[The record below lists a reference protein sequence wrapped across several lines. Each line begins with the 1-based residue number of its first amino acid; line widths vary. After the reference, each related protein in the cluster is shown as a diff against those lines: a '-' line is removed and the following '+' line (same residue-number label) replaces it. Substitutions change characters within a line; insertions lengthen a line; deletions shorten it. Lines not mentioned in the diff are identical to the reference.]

1 MKPRCAP
8 PWYPPATSGA
18 ADMCGLLPCKF
29 WLLVISYPAWA
40 LAFAVAFGF
49 VAALVIVGVFQSAP
63 VARLLKQRRGYA
75 R

>member
-1 MKPRCAP
+1 
-8 PWYPPATSGA
+8 
-18 ADMCGLLPCKF
+18 MCGLLPCKF